1 MPENPFKSA
10 QEQLLIVARKI
21 NLEKDVLNILIE
33 PKRIIEVEISIRMDN
48 GIVKV
53 FKGFR
58 SQHNDSR
65 GPFKGGIR
73 YHPDVSA
80 DEVKALSMWMTWKC
94 AVANIPFGGG
104 KGGVICDPKKMSRGE
119 LERLSRGY
127 VRAISKFIGMDIDVP
142 APDVNTNAQIMDW
155 MLDEYELIIGKK
167 QPAAITGK
175 SIGLGG
181 SEGREDA
188 TGLGGVFILVEAVSD
203 LGIKNKTVA
212 VQGMGNVGFTIAK
225 LLYKR
230 GFKIVALSDSKG
242 GIYSPDGI
250 NPEQAMICKLEK
262 GSVSECC
269 QASPNCKKITNEELL
284 ELNVDILIPSALEN
298 QITKENA
305 DKIKAKLILEM
316 ANGPT
321 TPEADEIL
329 ERKKISVIP
338 DILANAGGVTVS
350 YFEWVQNRQG
360 YYWTE
365 EDVNE
370 KLGLIIKKAYYD
382 VIRTAKKENCSLRTA
397 AYILSVSRVANAL
410 KLRGFA

>member
-1 MPENPFKSA
+1 MTDNPFKSA

-21 NLEKDVLNILIE
+21 DLEKDVLNILIE
-33 PKRIIEVEISIRMDN
+33 PKRSIEVEIPVRMDN
-48 GIVKV
+48 GIIKV

-94 AVANIPFGGG
+94 AVVGIPFGGG
-104 KGGVICDPKKMSRGE
+104 KGGVICEPKKMSRGE

-127 VRAISKFIGMDIDVP
+127 IRAISKFVGMDIDVP

-175 SIGLGG
+175 SIELGG
-181 SEGREDA
+181 SQGREDA
-188 TGLGGVFILVEAVSD
+188 TGLGGVFVLVEAISD
-203 LGIKNKTVA
+203 LSIKNKTVA
-212 VQGMGNVGFTIAK
+212 VQGMGNVGHTIAK
-225 LLYKR
+225 LLYRR

-242 GIYSPDGI
+242 GIYNPEGI
-250 NPEQAMICKLEK
+250 NPEQAMICKLQK
-262 GSVSECC
+262 GTVTEC
-269 QASPNCKKITNEELL
+269 PFGKKITNEELL
-284 ELNVDILIPSALEN
+284 ELDADILIPSALEN

-329 ERKKISVIP
+329 ERKKVSVIP

-350 YFEWVQNRQG
+350 YFEWVQNREG
-360 YYWTE
+360 CYWSE

-370 KLGLIIKKAYYD
+370 KLSAIMKKAYYD
-382 VIRTAKKENCSLRTA
+382 VIQTAKKENCSLRTA
-397 AYILSVSRVANAL
+397 AYILSVTRVANAL
-410 KLRGFA
+410 KLRGFG